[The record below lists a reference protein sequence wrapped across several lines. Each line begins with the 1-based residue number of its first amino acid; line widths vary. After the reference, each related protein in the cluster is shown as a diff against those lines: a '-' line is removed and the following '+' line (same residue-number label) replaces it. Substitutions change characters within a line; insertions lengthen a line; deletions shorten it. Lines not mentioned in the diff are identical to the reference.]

1 MKGMVFTE
9 LMNMAEQ
16 AIGEEAV
23 DDILDGLSLEN
34 DGAYSAVG
42 NYPCAELM
50 RIVGA
55 IGDHTGIPMPEL
67 QRQFGQWIHG
77 RFVESY
83 PDFFRD
89 KANVLAM
96 LDAIENEVHVEVR
109 KLYPDAELPTFETE
123 WMDETALKMTYRS
136 DRPLVPFCHGMIEAC
151 VAHFGAPAK
160 VTVQEIGGDGA
171 AGGSAEF
178 TIRLTA

>member
-9 LMNMAEQ
+9 LLSMAEQ

-23 DDILDGLSLEN
+23 DDILDTLALDN

-42 NYPCAELM
+42 NYPCSELM

-55 IGDHTGIPMPEL
+55 IGDHTGVPTPEL

-77 RFVESY
+77 RFVKSY
-83 PDFFRD
+83 PGFFED
-89 KANVLAM
+89 KSNALAM

-123 WMDETALKMTYRS
+123 WLGDTALKMTYRS

-151 VAHFGAPAK
+151 VAHFGEPAEI
-160 VTVQEIGGDGA
+160 TVSEIGGDRNA
-171 AGGSAEF
+171 SAEF
-178 TIRLTA
+178 LVRLTG

>member
-9 LMNMAEQ
+9 LLSMAEH
-16 AIGEEAV
+16 ALGEAAV
-23 DDILDGLSLEN
+23 DDILDGLALDN

-42 NYPCAELM
+42 NYSCGELM

-55 IGDHTGIPMPEL
+55 ISDHTAIPVPEL
-67 QRQFGQWIHG
+67 QRRFGQWVHG
-77 RFVESY
+77 RFVEGY
-83 PDFFRD
+83 PAFFAD
-89 KANVLAM
+89 KPNALAM

-123 WMDETALKMTYRS
+123 WHGMRALTMPYRS

-151 VAHFGAPAK
+151 VAHFRQPAEIT
-160 VTVQEIGGDGA
+160 VTEIGDDHARA
-171 AGGSAEF
+171 ARF
-178 TIRLTA
+178 HVQLTG